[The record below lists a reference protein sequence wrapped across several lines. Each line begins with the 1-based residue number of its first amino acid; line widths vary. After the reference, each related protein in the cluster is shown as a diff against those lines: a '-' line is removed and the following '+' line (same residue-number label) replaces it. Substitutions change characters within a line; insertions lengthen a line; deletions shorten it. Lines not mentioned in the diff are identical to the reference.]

1 MAASIEIPDPTKG
14 ARTLWTQICL
24 RLSLALGVL
33 LRVHQQFPVSL
44 TFAIFIPQ
52 ACVHFPVAFSP
63 AAAEQRFSLK
73 ENISCHW
80 GCFLVVVF

>member
-1 MAASIEIPDPTKG
+1 MSASIKIPDPTKG
-14 ARTLWTQICL
+14 AKTLLTQICL

-33 LRVHQQFPVSL
+33 LHVHQQFPVSL
-44 TFAIFIPQ
+44 TLAIFIPQ

-73 ENISCHW
+73 ESISCHW
-80 GCFLVVVF
+80 GWFLVVVF